1 MWKLPTFN
9 TLFLLTD
16 AILSTTFTLR
26 LHVCKIYIM
35 TGIQYVSVFLWSLCV
50 RELIWWFGWRWWRSA
65 DDASAS
71 MQLLASS
78 CVAAD
83 GRCFW
88 ACVVRQAA
96 VRSFQNSL
104 CACLPGAFV
113 PQLTFPLAV
122 AFNSFICLW
131 FTEEYT
137 QLNSVH
143 GGLLLLF
150 TELQRVNKHSH
161 THRQLCVAV
170 YYGKVYLPKDGFTKQ
185 TKVFRDSVVSKI
197 FIFLLL

>member
-1 MWKLPTFN
+1 MWMFAVKLPTLIHFFAHWRNSFHHFHIKGCAYNLHYDWN
-9 TLFLLTD
+9 TVRFC
-16 AILSTTFTLR
+16 FFWR
-26 LHVCKIYIM
+26 
-35 TGIQYVSVFLWSLCV
+35 LCV
-50 RELIWWFGWRWWRSA
+50 RELIWWFGWWWWRSA
-65 DDASAS
+65 ADASAS
-71 MQLLASS
+71 TRLLASS
-78 CVAAD
+78 CVPAD

-143 GGLLLLF
+143 GGAYSTL
-150 TELQRVNKHSH
+150 
-161 THRQLCVAV
+161 THDR
-170 YYGKVYLPKDGFTKQ
+170 K
-185 TKVFRDSVVSKI
+185 SE
-197 FIFLLL
+197 